1 MKKFTNW
8 DSVPLC
14 LDSETVAF
22 ILNISVCSVKKSLRE
37 GKIKGVKIAEKW
49 VVSKDSLRA
58 FIENN
63 E

>member
-8 DSVPLC
+8 DNVPLC
-14 LDSETVAF
+14 LDSEMVAM

-49 VVSKDSLRA
+49 IVSKDTLRA

>member
-8 DSVPLC
+8 DSVPIC
-14 LDSETVAF
+14 LDSVMVAL

-49 VVSKDSLRA
+49 VISKDALRA